1 MLEEDEDI
9 DTVDAGDVIQMFR
22 GSTVAESHSHDL
34 LAVPFGSQTV
44 GVKLSIDMCVFDVG
58 LGHVMTVP
66 AFSFVASS
74 KRLRKYC
81 AYTERFALIVES
93 GRGGNM
99 YVYYLPQD
107 GLEAKQVIV
116 RLGLESL
123 GIGVIEG
130 DRVVVIGEAVEGF
143 EAVVVGGL

>member
-1 MLEEDEDI
+1 
-9 DTVDAGDVIQMFR
+9 
-22 GSTVAESHSHDL
+22 
-34 LAVPFGSQTV
+34 V
-44 GVKLSIDMCVFDVG
+44 GVKVSIDMCVFDVG
-58 LGHVMTVP
+58 YGQHVMTIP

-99 YVYYLPQD
+99 YVYYLPED

-116 RLGLESL
+116 RLGVESL
-123 GIGVIEG
+123 GIADMGG
-130 DRVVVIGEAVEGF
+130 DRVVVIGEGVGGY